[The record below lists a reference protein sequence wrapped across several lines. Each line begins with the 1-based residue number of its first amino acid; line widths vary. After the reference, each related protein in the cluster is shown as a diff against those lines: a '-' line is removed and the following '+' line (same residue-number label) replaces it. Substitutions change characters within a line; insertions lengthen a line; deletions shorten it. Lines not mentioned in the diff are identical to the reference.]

1 MASTD
6 WRARPIPTA
15 AAGEW
20 FAAYNWSRLRIDL
33 PWRFGFSGGV
43 ARFVA
48 IGPLVFSSDHAKLA
62 SRQSCRG
69 ADRIFHFGGCA
80 AVAGVGA
87 DCLGLVPDFQQRELV
102 ARQRGDCPSPLVRA
116 ASREPLLRRRA
127 ALAETTQNHSP
138 GCRCGCSHPSPCP
151 AYGLAFRLGQR
162 PRLRTSSSLV
172 LTQGG
177 NKWTPPAL
185 ASL

>member
-33 PWRFGFSGGV
+33 PWPFGFSGGV
-43 ARFVA
+43 SRFVA

-87 DCLGLVPDFQQRELV
+87 DCVGLRPDFQQRALV
-102 ARQRGDCPSPLVRA
+102 ARLRAECPSPFVRVGFGV
-116 ASREPLLRRRA
+116 PIL
-127 ALAETTQNHSP
+127 
-138 GCRCGCSHPSPCP
+138 
-151 AYGLAFRLGQR
+151 
-162 PRLRTSSSLV
+162 
-172 LTQGG
+172 
-177 NKWTPPAL
+177 
-185 ASL
+185 